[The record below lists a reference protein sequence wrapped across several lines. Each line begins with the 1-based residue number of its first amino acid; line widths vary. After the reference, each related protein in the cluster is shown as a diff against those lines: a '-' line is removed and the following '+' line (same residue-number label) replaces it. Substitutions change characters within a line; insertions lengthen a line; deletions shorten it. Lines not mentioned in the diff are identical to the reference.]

1 MTINKL
7 NKFVEEI
14 SKLSPISDDLLL
26 KISTEEIV
34 LLRKITKEKKI
45 NSIILFNFFKNKFSR
60 AQFYRYIKKLKKS
73 GFITV
78 KNAEIT
84 INN

>member
-14 SKLSPISDDLLL
+14 SKLSPLSDDLLL

-34 LLRKITKEKKI
+34 LLRKITKEKK
-45 NSIILFNFFKNKFSR
+45 NQFN
-60 AQFYRYIKKLKKS
+60 
-73 GFITV
+73 
-78 KNAEIT
+78 
-84 INN
+84 

>member
-1 MTINKL
+1 MPINKL
-7 NKFVEEI
+7 NKLVEEI
-14 SKLSPISDDLLL
+14 SKLSPLNDDLLL
-26 KISTEEIV
+26 KISTEEII

-60 AQFYRYIKKLKKS
+60 AQFYRYIANLKKN

>member
-1 MTINKL
+1 MPINKL
-7 NKFVEEI
+7 NKFFEEI
-14 SKLSPISDDLLL
+14 SKLSPLSDDLLL

-45 NSIILFNFFKNKFSR
+45 NSIILFNFFKKKFSR
-60 AQFYRYIKKLKKS
+60 AQFYRYIANLKKS

>member
-1 MTINKL
+1 MPINKL

-14 SKLSPISDDLLL
+14 SKLSPLSDDLLL

-60 AQFYRYIKKLKKS
+60 AQFYRYIANLKKN
-73 GFITV
+73 GLITV

-84 INN
+84 TKN

>member
-1 MTINKL
+1 MPINKL

-60 AQFYRYIKKLKKS
+60 AQFYRYIEKLKKS

>member
-1 MTINKL
+1 MSINKL

-14 SKLSPISDDLLL
+14 SKLSPLSDDLLL

-60 AQFYRYIKKLKKS
+60 AQFYRYIANLKKN

>member
-1 MTINKL
+1 MPINKL

-14 SKLSPISDDLLL
+14 SKLSLLNDDLLL

-34 LLRKITKEKKI
+34 LLRKITKEKKV

-60 AQFYRYIKKLKKS
+60 AQFYRYIANLKKN

>member
-1 MTINKL
+1 MPVNKL

-60 AQFYRYIKKLKKS
+60 AQFYRYITKLKKS

>member
-1 MTINKL
+1 MTLNKL
-7 NKFVEEI
+7 NKFVNEI
-14 SKLSPISDDLLL
+14 YKLTPLSDELLL
-26 KISTEEIV
+26 KICTGEIV
-34 LLRKITKEKKI
+34 LLKKIAKQKKI

-60 AQFYRYIKKLKKS
+60 AQFYRYIANLKKS

>member
-1 MTINKL
+1 MSTNKL

-14 SKLSPISDDLLL
+14 SKLSPLSDDLLL

-45 NSIILFNFFKNKFSR
+45 NSIIDGSYCPNGICLCCT
-60 AQFYRYIKKLKKS
+60 LPL
-73 GFITV
+73 
-78 KNAEIT
+78 
-84 INN
+84 

>member
-1 MTINKL
+1 MPINKL

-14 SKLSPISDDLLL
+14 SKLSLLNDDLLL

-60 AQFYRYIKKLKKS
+60 AQFYRYIANLKKN

>member
-1 MTINKL
+1 MSTNKL

-14 SKLSPISDDLLL
+14 SKLSPLSDDLLL

-60 AQFYRYIKKLKKS
+60 AQFYRYIANLKKN
-73 GFITV
+73 GFINV

>member
-1 MTINKL
+1 MPVNKL

>member
-14 SKLSPISDDLLL
+14 SKLSPLSDDLLL

-60 AQFYRYIKKLKKS
+60 AQFYRYIANLKKN

>member
-1 MTINKL
+1 MPINKL

-14 SKLSPISDDLLL
+14 SKLSPLSDDLLL

-60 AQFYRYIKKLKKS
+60 AQFYRYIANLKKN

>member
-1 MTINKL
+1 MPINKL

-14 SKLSPISDDLLL
+14 SKLSPLNDDLLL

-60 AQFYRYIKKLKKS
+60 AQFYRYIANLKKN

>member
-1 MTINKL
+1 MPINKL

-60 AQFYRYIKKLKKS
+60 AQFYRYIAKLKKS
-73 GFITV
+73 AFITV

>member
-1 MTINKL
+1 MPINKL

-14 SKLSPISDDLLL
+14 SKLSPLSDDLLL

-60 AQFYRYIKKLKKS
+60 AQFYRYIAKLKKN

>member
-1 MTINKL
+1 MPINKL
-7 NKFVEEI
+7 NKLVEEI
-14 SKLSPISDDLLL
+14 SKLSPLNDDLLL
-26 KISTEEIV
+26 KISTEEII

-60 AQFYRYIKKLKKS
+60 AQFYRYIANLKKN

-84 INN
+84 TKN

>member
-1 MTINKL
+1 MPVNKL

-60 AQFYRYIKKLKKS
+60 AQFYRYISNLKKD